1 MKAIRYTAPEQ
12 YRISDVD
19 RPEPMA
25 GEVLVAVQQAGLCGT
40 DVHIHH
46 GHYAAAFPVTLGH
59 EMVGFVA
66 ELGDGVTRFAVGD
79 QVSINPNIACGICSY
94 CQAGRPTQCR
104 NPIGLGS
111 LRDGFFADYAC
122 VSESLVFS
130 ATGLT
135 LDTAVFTEP
144 TACAMHGLETLQVRP
159 GSSALV
165 MGSGPTGLLLA
176 QLLATGG
183 AASVTVAS
191 DKAFQLEVAADLGAT
206 RTAAMRR
213 GETDTNL
220 AALREHTDDGGYDV
234 VVEATGALEVA
245 QLCVPLVRNG
255 GSVLFYG
262 VTRPEDQISIAPHEL
277 FRRELTLRGSYA
289 EMTSFGAAIAA
300 LQAGRV
306 ATTGL
311 ISHRFSLDAYANALA
326 TLEHDPRAHKIVLTV

>member
-1 MKAIRYTAPEQ
+1 MRAVRYTAPEQ
-12 YRISDVD
+12 YQVVD
-19 RPEPMA
+19 IARPEPRA

-40 DVHIHH
+40 DLHVHH

-59 EMVGFVA
+59 EMVGSVA
-66 ELGDGVTRFAVGD
+66 GLGEGVTRFTVGD
-79 QVSINPNIACGICSY
+79 QVSVNPNIACGTCSY

-104 NPIGLGS
+104 NPVGLGT

-122 VSESLVFS
+122 VPESLVHP
-130 ATGLT
+130 AAGLA
-135 LDTAVFTEP
+135 LDTAVFIEP

-183 AASVTVAS
+183 AASVTVAG
-191 DKAFQLEVAADLGAT
+191 DKAFQLEVAADLGTT
-206 RTAAMRR
+206 RTVVMRR
-213 GETDTNL
+213 GQTDASL
-220 AALREHTDDGGYDV
+220 AELREQTDDGGYDV

-245 QLCVPLVRNG
+245 KLCVPLVRNG
-255 GSVLFYG
+255 GTVLFYG
-262 VTRPEDQISIAPHEL
+262 VTRPEDRVSISPHEL

-311 ISHRFSLDAYANALA
+311 ISHRFGLESYGDALA
-326 TLEHDPRAHKIVLTV
+326 TLEHDPRAHKIIMTV

>member
-1 MKAIRYTAPEQ
+1 
-12 YRISDVD
+12 
-19 RPEPMA
+19 
-25 GEVLVAVQQAGLCGT
+25 
-40 DVHIHH
+40 
-46 GHYAAAFPVTLGH
+46 
-59 EMVGFVA
+59 
-66 ELGDGVTRFAVGD
+66 
-79 QVSINPNIACGICSY
+79 
-94 CQAGRPTQCR
+94 
-104 NPIGLGS
+104 
-111 LRDGFFADYAC
+111 
-122 VSESLVFS
+122 
-130 ATGLT
+130 
-135 LDTAVFTEP
+135 
-144 TACAMHGLETLQVRP
+144 
-159 GSSALV
+159 
-165 MGSGPTGLLLA
+165 
-176 QLLATGG
+176 
-183 AASVTVAS
+183 
-191 DKAFQLEVAADLGAT
+191 
-206 RTAAMRR
+206 MRR

-311 ISHRFSLDAYANALA
+311 ISHRFSLDAYANALG